1 MTTELTSV
9 QKHVDPARVLEIEQ
23 ALLRIPSSA
32 FEEQAIADHLAER
45 MTDIGLDVMMMEV
58 QHPFNSASKSRQP
71 VGILRGTGGG
81 SSLMLNGHMD
91 PGVEMPGWSVD
102 PYGAKFEDGW
112 VWGMGAHDDK
122 GGLTAAF
129 CGVEAVIKSGTRL
142 KGDVLL
148 CPVVAHKL
156 GGAGTRALLKS
167 GVRADLC
174 INMEHSNNTIA
185 NVCVGI
191 VMVRIRVEA
200 PELFFRYSADAKAQY
215 WNPIE
220 QLCEVIRRIGPSLDP
235 IPEGGWMSFTSHP
248 ELPGFPT
255 HTFDTFHKEHY
266 YQKNLS
272 GLHSKQAELLLQF
285 RTVPGQTKQSVAAD
299 LTRLLEGIKRE
310 HPAFN
315 YSFELPAKGTE
326 NGWCQE
332 PMACS
337 SEHALVTTLA
347 EGQMRASGAPAVIGG
362 WGRLGNVGDGNIIA
376 ALGIPTVQY
385 GPGDIRIY
393 KEWPTADERVLL
405 SDLVAAAQAVA
416 HATVEL
422 SG

>member
-1 MTTELTSV
+1 MTTGLSAV
-9 QKHVDPARVLEIEQ
+9 QQHVDAARVLEIEQ

-32 FEEQAIADHLAER
+32 FEEHQIADHLAQR
-45 MTDIGLDVMMMEV
+45 MADIGLDVTMMDV
-58 QHPFNSASKSRQP
+58 VHPFEPAITSRQP

-81 SSLMLNGHMD
+81 RSLMLNGHMD

-122 GGLTAAF
+122 GGLAAAF
-129 CGVEAVIKSGTRL
+129 CGLEAVIQSGTRL

-148 CPVVAHKL
+148 CPVIAHKL
-156 GGAGTRALLKS
+156 GGAGTRALLKG

-185 NVCVGI
+185 TVCVGV
-191 VMVRIRVEA
+191 VMVRVRVEA
-200 PELFFRYSADAKAQY
+200 PELFFRYSAAAKAQY

-235 IPEGGWMSFTSHP
+235 IPQGSWMNFTPHP
-248 ELPGFPT
+248 DLPGFPT
-255 HTFDTFHKEHY
+255 HTFDTLHKEHY
-266 YQKNLS
+266 YQKNHS
-272 GLHSKQAELLLQF
+272 GLHSKQAELMLQF
-285 RTVPGQTKQSVAAD
+285 RTVPGQTQQSVTAD
-299 LTRLLEGIKRE
+299 LAALLQAIKRD

-326 NGWCQE
+326 HGWCQE
-332 PMACS
+332 PMQCARDHS
-337 SEHALVTTLA
+337 LVTALA
-347 EGQMRASGAPAVIGG
+347 AGQARASGTPATIGG

-393 KEWPTADERVLL
+393 HEWPTADERVLL

-416 HATVEL
+416 HATATL
-422 SG
+422 CG